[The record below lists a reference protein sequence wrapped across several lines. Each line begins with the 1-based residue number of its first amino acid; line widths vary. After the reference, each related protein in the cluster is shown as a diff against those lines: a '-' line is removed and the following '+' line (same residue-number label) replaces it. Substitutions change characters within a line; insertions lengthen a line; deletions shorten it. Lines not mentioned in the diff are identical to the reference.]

1 MSKTI
6 QLSGEAKALPAW
18 RIADAVNEHLQ
29 SSSCLVVTAPP
40 GAGKSTLLPLTIMQG
55 LKDDGKIL
63 MLEPRRLAARQIAER
78 MAHLIGEKT
87 GDTIGYRVRFENKVS
102 VNTRIEVLTE
112 GILTRMLVDDSLL
125 DGVSAVIFDEF
136 HERSINSDLA
146 LALVRETQQII
157 RPDLKI
163 IIMSATID
171 TDEICRRL
179 DAPLVESEG
188 RMFPVEIIHKGDA
201 LVTNAYP
208 TPDDIAKAV
217 ALNIIEA
224 HREHDGDILAF
235 LPGQGE
241 IMRCANILGD
251 SLGTTGIYPLYGLQ
265 SFGDQ
270 HKAIAPSKE
279 GQRKVVLATPVAE
292 TSLTIE
298 GVRIVVDSGLCRKM
312 VYDQQSGMS
321 HLQTVQI
328 SMDMA
333 NQRSGRAGRVAAGVC
348 YRLWSKATEHKMDE
362 CRTPEILD
370 ADLTPMMLDIYAWGE
385 CRVDELSWL
394 TPPSTANIAMANDT
408 LQMLGAITED
418 GKVTDIGRRM
428 SKLPCHP
435 RIARMLISAETD
447 EDKSLAT
454 DISALLEAKDP
465 MADGVMTA
473 DINYRIDTLRNI
485 RARQSSQRQ
494 WEQIIRE
501 AEQYRRLIGSKEMND
516 AVDSRVVG
524 RLIANAFPERIGST
538 HKDGCGRFMLAS
550 GDTASVDKDDTLAAH
565 EWIAVASVNAQRGS
579 GRIFLASPLDT
590 KDIRNIA
597 KERERIQ
604 WDNKEGVLVARK
616 ELCIGKLILS
626 SQPLNDMNRDHALS
640 IVAEASQKYG
650 LSMFTIDD
658 NVKNLQQRID
668 TVQKW
673 YQDMELPDVSTEALF
688 RRAVEWLPY
697 YAGKSLNASELKKI
711 DMCAVIWSLLQYDQQ
726 QEVDRLAPTH
736 ITVPTGSRIRVEYRQ
751 GAEEPILRVRL
762 QECFGM
768 EDTPRI
774 NDGRT
779 AILMELLS
787 PGFKPVQLTK
797 DLRSFWQGTYFEAKK
812 ELKRRY
818 PKHYWPD
825 NPLEAEAV
833 RGVKKVKT

>member
-1 MSKTI
+1 
-6 QLSGEAKALPAW
+6 
-18 RIADAVNEHLQ
+18 
-29 SSSCLVVTAPP
+29 
-40 GAGKSTLLPLTIMQG
+40 
-55 LKDDGKIL
+55 
-63 MLEPRRLAARQIAER
+63 
-78 MAHLIGEKT
+78 
-87 GDTIGYRVRFENKVS
+87 
-102 VNTRIEVLTE
+102 
-112 GILTRMLVDDSLL
+112 
-125 DGVSAVIFDEF
+125 
-136 HERSINSDLA
+136 
-146 LALVRETQQII
+146 
-157 RPDLKI
+157 
-163 IIMSATID
+163 
-171 TDEICRRL
+171 
-179 DAPLVESEG
+179 
-188 RMFPVEIIHKGDA
+188 
-201 LVTNAYP
+201 
-208 TPDDIAKAV
+208 
-217 ALNIIEA
+217 
-224 HREHDGDILAF
+224 
-235 LPGQGE
+235 
-241 IMRCANILGD
+241 
-251 SLGTTGIYPLYGLQ
+251 
-265 SFGDQ
+265 
-270 HKAIAPSKE
+270 
-279 GQRKVVLATPVAE
+279 
-292 TSLTIE
+292 
-298 GVRIVVDSGLCRKM
+298 
-312 VYDQQSGMS
+312 
-321 HLQTVQI
+321 
-328 SMDMA
+328 
-333 NQRSGRAGRVAAGVC
+333 
-348 YRLWSKATEHKMDE
+348 
-362 CRTPEILD
+362 
-370 ADLTPMMLDIYAWGE
+370 
-385 CRVDELSWL
+385 
-394 TPPSTANIAMANDT
+394 
-408 LQMLGAITED
+408 
-418 GKVTDIGRRM
+418 M

-516 AVDSRVVG
+516 AVDSSVVG

-597 KERERIQ
+597 KEKERIQ

-673 YQDMELPDVSTEALF
+673 HQDMELPDVSTEALF

-779 AILMELLS
+779 AILIELLS

-797 DLRSFWQGTYFEAKK
+797 DLRSFWQGTYFEVKK

-833 RGVKKVKT
+833 RGVKKVKA